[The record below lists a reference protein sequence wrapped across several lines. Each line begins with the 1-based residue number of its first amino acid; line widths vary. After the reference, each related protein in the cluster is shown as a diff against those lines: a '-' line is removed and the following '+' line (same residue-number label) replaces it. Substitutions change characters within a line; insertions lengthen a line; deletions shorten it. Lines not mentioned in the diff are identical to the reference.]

1 MSAFLCD
8 DITINRIVS
17 FLLDD
22 AWGKD
27 EFNAPLREIGIN
39 LRSDTLGTAM
49 AVSRPEGSCRQ
60 LACAMRMLNLYALKC
75 RYGGR
80 PYSRP
85 PAFDFHLVD
94 PISPE
99 DFAYTLGCFTYQCA
113 EGDALEKPLGAA
125 LQTIAEASFKMYFR
139 ALWEREHPRP
149 VTTPEGW
156 RLSYRVG
163 RYRS

>member
-22 AWGKD
+22 AWGAD

-39 LRSDTLGTAM
+39 LRHDTFRQGKP
-49 AVSRPEGSCRQ
+49 VRPCQQ

-80 PYSRP
+80 ISETRNP
-85 PAFDFHLVD
+85 PALDFHLL
-94 PISPE
+94 PPPLSKS
-99 DFAYTLGCFTYQCA
+99 DFHYVLGCFNYQCL
-113 EGDALEKPLGAA
+113 EGDTPDKPLSKA
-125 LQTIAEASFKMYFR
+125 LNEIQQLSEPYNPDFVGSSAE
-139 ALWEREHPRP
+139 LWR
-149 VTTPEGW
+149 
-156 RLSYRVG
+156 
-163 RYRS
+163 